1 MDKINDNITLYRSD
15 CLDVLAT
22 IPDKSIDMILCDL
35 PYEVL
40 HKNNPHAQWDR
51 KIPFDKL
58 WEQYNRIIKDNGAIV
73 LFAQGMF
80 TAELMMSNPKMWRY
94 NLVWDKCRVTGF
106 LNANRM
112 PMRCHEDI
120 CVFYKSLPTY
130 NPQFEIGNQPNHS
143 RGTGVHK
150 ETNNCYGKYK
160 SGRTYDYDKQI
171 KKVAPTHPNEKFPK
185 SIISIKKEHETKVYH
200 PTQKPVALLEYLIK
214 TYSNEGDTILDN
226 TMGSGSTMVACVNT
240 KRNGIGIELNEEY
253 YNIAKQRIENE
264 INNPK
269 LF

>member
-1 MDKINDNITLYRSD
+1 MKD
-15 CLDVLAT
+15 
-22 IPDKSIDMILCDL
+22 IPDKSVDMILCDL
-35 PYEVL
+35 PYAVL

-58 WEQYNRIIKDNGAIV
+58 WEQYNRVIKDNGAIV

-130 NPQFEIGNQPNHS
+130 NPQYTYGEPNHS
-143 RGTGVHK
+143 RGNGVHK
-150 ETNNCYGKYK
+150 ETNRCYGKYK

-200 PTQKPVALLEYLIK
+200 PTQKPVALIEYLIK
-214 TYSNEGDTILDN
+214 TYSNEGETILDN
-226 TMGSGSTMVACVNT
+226 TMGSGSTGVAA
-240 KRNGIGIELNEEY
+240 KRLNRNFIGIELNEEY
-253 YNIAKQRIENE
+253 FKIAVKRIQQTTQQ
-264 INNPK
+264 
-269 LF
+269 LLL

>member
-1 MDKINDNITLYRSD
+1 MTDIQLIKGD
-15 CLDVLAT
+15 CLVEMQN

-35 PYEVL
+35 PYGVL

-80 TAELMMSNPKMWRY
+80 TAELMMSNHKMWRY

-120 CVFYKSLPTY
+120 CVFYKKLPTY
-130 NPQFEIGNQPNHS
+130 NPQYFKGEPNHPQ
-143 RGTGVHK
+143 GNGKHK
-150 ETNNCYGKYK
+150 QTNRCYGKYGNDYK
-160 SGRTYDYDKQI
+160 GRTY
-171 KKVAPTHPNEKFPK
+171 K
-185 SIISIKKEHETKVYH
+185 SVPRVESTVPEGMKLPRSIVPIKKEHESTVLH

-214 TYSNEGDTILDN
+214 TYSNENETILDN
-226 TMGSGSTMVACVNT
+226 TMGSGSTGIACVNT
-240 KRNGIGIELNEEY
+240 KRNFIGIELNDDY
-253 YNIAKQRIENE
+253 YNIAKNA
-264 INNPK
+264 
-269 LF
+269 

>member
-1 MDKINDNITLYRSD
+1 MSEIKLIHGD
-15 CLDVLAT
+15 CLVEMQN

-58 WEQYNRIIKDNGAIV
+58 WEQYNRVIKDNGAIV

-120 CVFYKSLPTY
+120 CVFYKSLPAY
-130 NPQFEIGNQPNHS
+130 NPQYTDGEPNHS
-143 RGTGVHK
+143 RGNGKHK
-150 ETNNCYGKYK
+150 ETNRCYGKY
-160 SGRTYDYDKQI
+160 SADYNGRTYESVPRVKSTVPEG
-171 KKVAPTHPNEKFPK
+171 KKLPR
-185 SIISIKKEHETKVYH
+185 SIISIKKEHESTVFH
-200 PTQKPVALLEYLIK
+200 PTQKAVALLEYLIK

-226 TMGSGSTMVACVNT
+226 CMGSGSTGVACVNT
-240 KRNGIGIELNEEY
+240 KRSFIGIELNEEY
-253 YNIAKQRIENE
+253 FKIAEKRIKETRQQL
-264 INNPK
+264 K
-269 LF
+269 MF

>member
-1 MDKINDNITLYRSD
+1 MDKLINAD
-15 CLDVLAT
+15 CLIAMKD

-40 HKNNPHAQWDR
+40 YKNNPHAQWDR

-58 WEQYNRIIKDNGAIV
+58 WEQYNRVIKDNGAIV

-130 NPQFEIGNQPNHS
+130 NPQYTDGEPNHS
-143 RGTGVHK
+143 RGNGVHK
-150 ETNNCYGKYK
+150 DTNRCYGKFNADYK
-160 SGRTYDYDKQI
+160 VEPMKVCQEWKAPSLKA
-171 KKVAPTHPNEKFPK
+171 KKLPR
-185 SIISIKKEHETKVYH
+185 SIITIKKEHESTVFH
-200 PTQKPVALLEYLIK
+200 PTQKSVALLEYLIR
-214 TYSNEGDTILDN
+214 TYSNEGETILDN
-226 TMGSGSTMVACVNT
+226 TMGSGSTGVAA
-240 KRNGIGIELNEEY
+240 KRLNRNFIGIELNEEY
-253 YNIAKQRIENE
+253 FKIAVKRIQQTTQQ
-264 INNPK
+264 
-269 LF
+269 LFL